1 MATKLNDPGG
11 SVHLLPLLRKD
22 VASNGPAWL
31 PLVLV
36 LGAMAAVAYA
46 DHRVGSISLLYLYIL
61 PLGVGAMFLRRE
73 ISSSLI
79 AVCIL
84 FPLLDSPRN
93 INLGLRIFHNFSAML
108 CFIFVVYFIQ
118 RYVEQRE
125 VLAKTVERQRDNFFR
140 MWIWPRKS
148 SAVSYPGQTAIAG
161 LQIAGMMQPVR
172 GVGGDY

>member
-1 MATKLNDPGG
+1 MNYLMRLAVRKSMATMLSDAGETIP
-11 SVHLLPLLRKD
+11 LLPLLRRD

-46 DHRVGSISLLYLYIL
+46 DHRVVSISLLYLYIL

-73 ISSSLI
+73 ISYSLI

-84 FPLLDSPRN
+84 FHYFDSPRN

-125 VLAKTVERQRDNFFR
+125 VLAKTVE
-140 MWIWPRKS
+140 
-148 SAVSYPGQTAIAG
+148 
-161 LQIAGMMQPVR
+161 
-172 GVGGDY
+172 

>member
-1 MATKLNDPGG
+1 MSNVMRPAVGRSMAARLNDLGEKAR
-11 SVHLLPLLRKD
+11 LLPLLRKD

-73 ISSSLI
+73 ISYSLI
-79 AVCIL
+79 AACIL
-84 FPLLDSPRN
+84 FHCFDSPRN

-125 VLAKTVERQRDNFFR
+125 VLAKTVERQRDNL
-140 MWIWPRKS
+140 
-148 SAVSYPGQTAIAG
+148 
-161 LQIAGMMQPVR
+161 LQ
-172 GVGGDY
+172 D